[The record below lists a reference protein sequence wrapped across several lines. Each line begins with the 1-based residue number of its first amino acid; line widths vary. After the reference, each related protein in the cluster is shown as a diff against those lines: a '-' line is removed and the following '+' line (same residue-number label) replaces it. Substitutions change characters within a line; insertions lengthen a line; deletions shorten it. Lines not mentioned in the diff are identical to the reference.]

1 MRPRPEETQ
10 LQFQSNV
17 FGPLNVYRAILPHM
31 RSKRTG
37 ILATIGS
44 MAAWYPMA
52 GCNLYDASKAAMRMI
67 GIGLQSEIAGF
78 GIQHCLIEP
87 GFFRTDLL
95 NPGAN
100 MAKTEKQA
108 RLDDY
113 AELNATNEKNF
124 EDFHGNQAGDPGKG
138 AEIIFDVLTGT
149 GIAKGRQVPPFLP
162 LGSDAAA
169 EIVKSAQA
177 TINQVKE
184 WETIAGMSDFL

>member
-1 MRPRPEETQ
+1 
-10 LQFQSNV
+10 
-17 FGPLNVYRAILPHM
+17 M

-44 MAAWYPMA
+44 MAAWYPMP

-67 GIGLQSEIAGF
+67 GIGLQSEITGF
-78 GIQHCLIEP
+78 GIKHCLIEP

-100 MAKTEKQA
+100 MAKTEKEA

-113 AELNATNEKNF
+113 AELNATNDKNF
-124 EDFHGNQAGDPGKG
+124 EAFHGNQAGDPVKG
-138 AEIIFDVLTGT
+138 VEIIFDVLTGT
-149 GIAKGRQVPPFLP
+149 GAAKGRQVPPFLP

-177 TINQVKE
+177 TIDQVKD
-184 WETIAGMSDFL
+184 WETIARLSDFSS